1 MKLRYLTKLIIIIM
15 LTVLIASGSV
25 AASDNLVLS
34 VTEARGNAGDTVE
47 VSVMI
52 DNAAE
57 TEGGQFILNYDH
69 ELLKPVAMVSED
81 FLDSASDSLDM
92 GNLDYAPGQ
101 LMFMWVTAAADTD
114 NSGTLITVTF
124 ELLKEGESLLE
135 IDEVVISPEGIEV
148 TPELGMITVAGNGVA
163 EPESEPGIE
172 EDIDEA
178 DSDQAAEIEEP
189 VDVEGGT
196 SLVLIVIALIVVL
209 AAAAFVYFRVINK
222 PGAKHAKKKK

>member
-1 MKLRYLTKLIIIIM
+1 MLKLKYLAELLIIVM
-15 LTVLIASGSV
+15 LAVLIVPGSV

-34 VTEARGNAGDTVE
+34 VTEARGSAGDTVDI
-47 VSVMI
+47 SVMI

-69 ELLKPVAMVSED
+69 ELLKPVALASED

-92 GNLDYAPGQ
+92 ENLDYAPGQ
-101 LMFMWVTAAADTD
+101 LMFVWVTPAADTD

-135 IDEVVISPEGIEV
+135 IDEVVTSPEGIEV
-148 TPELGMITVAGNGVA
+148 TPEPGKITVAGNGVV
-163 EPESEPGIE
+163 EPEPEPEIE

-178 DSDQAAEIEEP
+178 DSEQVAEVEEP
-189 VDVEGGT
+189 ADVEGGT
-196 SLVLIVIALIVVL
+196 SIVLIVIALIVVL
-209 AAAAFVYFRVINK
+209 AAAAFVFFRVIKK
-222 PGAKHAKKKK
+222 PGAKHAKKK